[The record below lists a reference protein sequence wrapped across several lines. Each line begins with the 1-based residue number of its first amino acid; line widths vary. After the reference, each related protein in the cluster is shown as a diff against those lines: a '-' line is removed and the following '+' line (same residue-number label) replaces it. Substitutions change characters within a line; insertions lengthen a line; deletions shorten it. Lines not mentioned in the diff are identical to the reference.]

1 VSVQTGILG
10 GFEAG
15 GTKCRCVVGSGPGDI
30 RAEARI
36 PTTSPAETLDRVLG
50 FFRAQQDQHGPIR
63 AIGLGSFG
71 PVDLHPQSPRFGF
84 ITSTPKPGWADTDLA
99 GAFRRA
105 FGVPVAF
112 DTDVNAAAVGEWRHG
127 AARGLDTML
136 YLTVGTG
143 IGGGGVV
150 GGRAMQ
156 GLVHPEMGHVPVP
169 HDLDADPFPGS
180 CPYHRDCLEGLA
192 SGPAMAARWGQSP
205 ETLPAGHPGWALE
218 AHYLAL
224 ALQGFVCTL
233 SPQRIVV
240 GGGVMAH
247 PPLLAQVRHLLR
259 SRLNGYVQAPSLL
272 EGIDGY
278 VVAPA
283 LGDRSGVVGALVL
296 AEQLA
301 RGHGALPFTT

>member
-1 VSVQTGILG
+1 MSVQTGLLG

-15 GTKCRCVVGSGPGDI
+15 GTKCRCVVGCGPGDI

-36 PTTSPAETLDRVLG
+36 PTTSPAETLDRALA
-50 FFRAQQDQHGPIR
+50 FFRAQQDAHGPLG
-63 AIGLGSFG
+63 AIGVGSFG
-71 PVDLHPQSPRFGF
+71 PVDLNRLSPHFGF

-99 GAFRRA
+99 GVFRRA

-112 DTDVNAAAVGEWRHG
+112 DTDVNAAVLGEWRQG
-127 AARGLDTML
+127 AARGLDTVL

-143 IGGGGVV
+143 IGGGAVV
-150 GGRAMQ
+150 GGRVMH
-156 GLVHPEMGHVPVP
+156 GLVHPEMGHVPIP
-169 HDLDADPFPGS
+169 HDLAADPFPGS

-192 SGPAMAARWGQSP
+192 SGPAMAARWGQPP

-218 AHYLAL
+218 TNYLAL

-233 SPQRIVV
+233 SPQRIVI

-247 PPLLAQVRHLLR
+247 PPLLARLRHQLR
-259 SRLNGYVQAPSLL
+259 SLLNGYVQAPSLL

-278 VVAPA
+278 LVAPA

-301 RGHGALPFTT
+301 LGHADVPIRT